1 MPRYAAP
8 ADLAA
13 YTGTAV
19 PPAGA
24 EFTRQQGQLDRAA
37 DLIARVTRT
46 ARMPI
51 DSAGVPTITLART
64 AVARATCAQVAYWG
78 EALDETGAGALY
90 DSVKMAGVELTRAR
104 TSSGSRHPAGSR
116 LAPAALDILTAA
128 GLFSTAVYH

>member
-13 YTGTAV
+13 YTGIDA
-19 PPAGA
+19 PAAGA
-24 EFTRQQGQLDRAA
+24 EFDRQQAQLDRAA
-37 DLIARVTRT
+37 DIIARVTRT

-51 DSAGVPTITLART
+51 DSVGVPTVALART
-64 AVARATCAQVAYWG
+64 AVTRATCAQVTYWG
-78 EALDETGAGALY
+78 ESLDETGAGSLY

-104 TSSGSRHPAGSR
+104 TSSGSRHPSGSR

-128 GLFSTAVYH
+128 GLFGTAVYH